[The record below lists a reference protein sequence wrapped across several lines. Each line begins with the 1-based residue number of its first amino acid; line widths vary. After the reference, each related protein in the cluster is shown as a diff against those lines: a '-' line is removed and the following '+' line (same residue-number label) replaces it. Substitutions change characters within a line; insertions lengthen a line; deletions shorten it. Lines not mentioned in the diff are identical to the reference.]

1 MRQRASNT
9 FRTCYLATLDS
20 DSQHLTAG
28 MDDWWSCAVYEIF
41 TPSHN
46 GCNEYGHKA
55 TDHVTLLT
63 ERNIDSQGN
72 FLARATVNIVL
83 ICLLWKGLMLLLFF
97 LSASLISDIAV
108 SILVSADGGYES
120 AMRVVRLIELH
131 LIRLIMAIL
140 IELGSIVRATLMA
153 CVWSR
158 TMRSLLHSAS

>member
-1 MRQRASNT
+1 
-9 FRTCYLATLDS
+9 
-20 DSQHLTAG
+20 
-28 MDDWWSCAVYEIF
+28 
-41 TPSHN
+41 
-46 GCNEYGHKA
+46 
-55 TDHVTLLT
+55 
-63 ERNIDSQGN
+63 
-72 FLARATVNIVL
+72 
-83 ICLLWKGLMLLLFF
+83 MLLLFF